1 MLSYTRFE
9 LLRTLRNPRFLVM
22 TLLFPVLINV
32 AFVQLNVAQST
43 APELQAFAT
52 AYMMDMAAFATVSAC
67 LSTAGNRLAQERSS
81 GWFSYL
87 TLTPLRPIDIVG
99 GKILA
104 SIGVGI
110 PAVIAVF
117 ASGILVN
124 GVRVNPLL
132 LVAALG
138 VVILGSV
145 TFAALGTVIGLI
157 TTGETAYAA
166 SMIALMFFAIIGGLW
181 MPRESMPDWLGSI
194 TELTPSYQ
202 IAHIGSGLV
211 TGAPVSIGEALVVF
225 GVWAVACIVPALLAY
240 RRSAVATR

>member
-22 TLLFPVLINV
+22 TMLFPVLINV
-32 AFVQLNVAQST
+32 AFVQLNSARYS
-43 APELQAFAT
+43 ASDLQVFAT

-104 SIGVGI
+104 SIGVGV

-117 ASGILVN
+117 ASGVLVN

-132 LVAALG
+132 LLAALG
-138 VVILGSV
+138 IVIVGSV
-145 TFAALGTVIGLI
+145 AFAALGTVIGLV

-166 SMIALMFFAIIGGLW
+166 SMIALMFFAIFGGLW
-181 MPRESMPDWLGSI
+181 MPRDSLPAWLGALV
-194 TELTPSYQ
+194 ELTPSYQ
-202 IAHIGSGLV
+202 IAHFGTGLV
-211 TGAPVSIGEALVVF
+211 TGTPVSIVEALLVF
-225 GVWAVACIVPALLAY
+225 CVWAVAFIVPALLAY

>member
-22 TLLFPVLINV
+22 TLLLPVLINV
-32 AFVQLNVAQST
+32 AFVQLNAARHS
-43 APELQAFAT
+43 AAELQTFAT

-104 SIGVGI
+104 SIAVGV

-117 ASGILVN
+117 ASAVLIN
-124 GVRVNPLL
+124 GVRVNALL
-132 LVAALG
+132 LAALG
-138 VVILGSV
+138 IVILGSV
-145 TFAALGTVIGLI
+145 TFAALGTVVGLI

-166 SMIALMFFAIIGGLW
+166 SMIALMFFAIVGGLW
-181 MPRESMPDWLGSI
+181 MPRESMPEWLGAV

-202 IAHIGSGLV
+202 IAHMGSGLV
-211 TGAPVSIGEALVVF
+211 TGASVSIMEALLVF
-225 GVWAVACIVPALLAY
+225 GVWAVAFIVSALFAY
-240 RRSAVATR
+240 RHSAVATR

>member
-32 AFVQLNVAQST
+32 VFVQLNAARYT
-43 APELQAFAT
+43 AAELQPFAT
-52 AYMMDMAAFATVSAC
+52 VYMMDMAAFATVSAC
-67 LSTAGNRLAQERSS
+67 LSTAGLRLAQERSS

-104 SIGVGI
+104 SIGVGV

-117 ASGILVN
+117 VSGVLIN
-124 GVRVNPLL
+124 GVRVNALL
-132 LVAALG
+132 LLAALG
-138 VVILGSV
+138 IVTLGSV

-166 SMIALMFFAIIGGLW
+166 SMITLMFFAIVGGLW
-181 MPRESMPDWLGSI
+181 MPRESMPDWLGAV

-211 TGAPVSIGEALVVF
+211 TGASVPIAEALLVF
-225 GVWAVACIVPALLAY
+225 GVWAVASIVPALLAY